1 MMGRVAELG
10 CGRAAHTA
18 AHRAAEHAETDRHT
32 HAAPHLPSTRTA
44 PHLSG
49 ARAEAD
55 LPGPATPGTGPAA
68 PDAAGQFGRGYV
80 TRRAVRRAVHVA
92 RLLHAVKTEAAES
105 FKFRGFPV
113 GPAGFEP
120 ATP

>member
-1 MMGRVAELG
+1 MKGRVAELG
-10 CGRAAHTA
+10 CGHAAHTA
-18 AHRAAEHAETDRHT
+18 AHRAAEHAETGRHA
-32 HAAPHLPSTRTA
+32 HAA

-49 ARAEAD
+49 ARPETDASGAAD
-55 LPGPATPGTGPAA
+55 PGSGPAD
-68 PDAAGQFGRGYV
+68 PDAAGQFGRGHV
-80 TRRAVRRAVHVA
+80 TRFAVRRAVHVA

>member
-32 HAAPHLPSTRTA
+32 NAAPHLPGPET
-44 PHLSG
+44 
-49 ARAEAD
+49 D
-55 LPGPATPGTGPAA
+55 LPGSADPGARPAD
-68 PDAAGQFGRGYV
+68 PDAAGQFGRGRV

-105 FKFRGFPV
+105 LQFRGFPV

>member
-10 CGRAAHTA
+10 CGPAAHTA

-32 HAAPHLPSTRTA
+32 HAAPHL
-44 PHLSG
+44 SG
-49 ARAEAD
+49 TRAETD
-55 LPGPATPGTGPAA
+55 LPGPATPGTRPAG